1 MKWNAPRES
10 IDRDVARRHPG
21 AELTDPPPSEEDP
34 RQAKRDARA
43 LLPWGRRFVAW
54 VTDFHKFVTA
64 LLSISALTIGVHVW
78 LKGLITRAELE
89 LAVEASVEKAVT
101 KVLLDVRTD
110 VANLKDATAG
120 LPQWRSGVDVTL
132 GKIDT
137 RITAVEHQGE
147 KNENR
152 LNTYLVTARSR

>member
-1 MKWNAPRES
+1 
-10 IDRDVARRHPG
+10 
-21 AELTDPPPSEEDP
+21 
-34 RQAKRDARA
+34 
-43 LLPWGRRFVAW
+43 